1 VVAARSIPEEV
12 PVKTLFALALVLA
25 APLAAPKEGALL
37 EVQLVPGAVGFAV
50 DGPKSPF
57 VGGVLL
63 SLAPDLV
70 HYLVGLPPLLAD
82 HVVAGVGFVEDGRYE
97 LSLPDTALPPGVMI
111 HAQGVTFDGA
121 TIASSKVADFVLDA
135 SGEK

>member
-1 VVAARSIPEEV
+1 MKA
-12 PVKTLFALALVLA
+12 LFALALVLA

-37 EVQLVPGAVGFAV
+37 DVQLVPGAVEFAV
-50 DGPKSPF
+50 DGPKGPF

-63 SLAPDLV
+63 SLSPDLA
-70 HYLVGLPPLLAD
+70 HYFVGLPPLLVD
-82 HVVAGVGFVEDGRYE
+82 HVIAGAGFVEKGRYE

-111 HAQGVTFDGA
+111 HAQGVTFDGVA
-121 TIASSKVADFVLDA
+121 IASSKVADFVLDA